1 MNDKHTSL
9 GKELLEAMKEVNSH
23 TRGKISLP
31 SRAVN
36 IPQEVDVKNIRT
48 KFGFS
53 QREFAEYFGFSLSSV
68 KDWEQGRRN
77 PERAARI
84 LLTIIDRDPQ
94 VINRI
99 FY

>member
-9 GKELLEAMKEVNSH
+9 GKELLEAMKEVKLHAKGNVH
-23 TRGKISLP
+23 LP
-31 SRAVN
+31 SRIVD
-36 IPQEVDVKNIRT
+36 ISHEVDVKNIRT

-84 LLTIIDRDPQ
+84 LLTIIDKEPQ